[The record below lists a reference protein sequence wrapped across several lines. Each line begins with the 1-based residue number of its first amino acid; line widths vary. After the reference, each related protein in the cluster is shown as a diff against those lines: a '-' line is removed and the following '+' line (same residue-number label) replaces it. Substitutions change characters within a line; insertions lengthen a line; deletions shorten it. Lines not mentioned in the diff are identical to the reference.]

1 MYRGGGILFRKV
13 WNKIITLL
21 TAAFGVVAALA
32 WDDAV
37 KSLFQRYYPIP
48 GSGVEVKFLYAI
60 TVTILAVL
68 VMSIFASFNLDEGE
82 KKKNDR

>member
-1 MYRGGGILFRKV
+1 MFQKV
-13 WNKIITLL
+13 WNKILTLL

-48 GSGVEVKFLYAI
+48 GSGIEIKFFYAI
-60 TVTILAVL
+60 TVTIVAVL
-68 VMSIFASFNLDEGE
+68 VMSIFASLNTDDSE
-82 KKKNDR
+82 KK